1 MLLLTRIG
9 ESRELL
15 ETSGCQQGD
24 TVILAGKELEYRDDR
39 NMMQILAKE
48 AGHYD

>member
-1 MLLLTRIG
+1 ML
-9 ESRELL
+9 EA
-15 ETSGCQQGD
+15 SGVQQGD

-48 AGHYD
+48 AGYYD